1 MSAHEASLREHAA
14 AQAVETE
21 RTRQMQAS
29 EELQRSRAEAGQQLT
44 LRDRFAIQAPP
55 PDTGWV
61 ARETSEGDYQ
71 DKFEIEAAWRYQWA
85 DRMIAAREKGSEE

>member
-14 AQAVETE
+14 AVAVDTE
-21 RTRQMQAS
+21 RTRQSQAQ
-29 EELQRSRAEAGQQLT
+29 EELERSRLEAGQQLT

-61 ARETSEGDYQ
+61 ARRTAEGNYK
-71 DKFEIEAAWRYQWA
+71 DKFQLEAAWRYDWA
-85 DRMIAAREKGSEE
+85 DRMIAAREKGGDE